1 VTNFLSEP
9 GFCLTPVTPH
19 TLFLTRKKTGLSP
32 SHQELTG
39 SPRFL
44 CASPHTCHALMT
56 PAVPPESRQKISD
69 SFVSASVT
77 LKTWPTAPMPVTT
90 LFHASGVR
98 LTPCGPHDF
107 PVYASC
113 GSFVGM
119 SVFPVHATPGTGGW
133 PDLSRQGLS
142 PCRKHQA
149 LLGALTPKF
158 RWPVKIVGD
167 HQPRSISA
175 LRNGVE
181 SLNPDCQIRAGI
193 RPKFRWPVQ
202 NCR

>member
-98 LTPCGPHDF
+98 LTPCGPHD
-107 PVYASC
+107 
-113 GSFVGM
+113 
-119 SVFPVHATPGTGGW
+119 
-133 PDLSRQGLS
+133 
-142 PCRKHQA
+142 
-149 LLGALTPKF
+149 
-158 RWPVKIVGD
+158 
-167 HQPRSISA
+167 
-175 LRNGVE
+175 
-181 SLNPDCQIRAGI
+181 SLCTLRAG
-193 RPKFRWPVQ
+193 RSSVCLSFPFTQHPVRVVGQ
-202 NCR
+202 TFPGRDFHPAGSTKLCLAL